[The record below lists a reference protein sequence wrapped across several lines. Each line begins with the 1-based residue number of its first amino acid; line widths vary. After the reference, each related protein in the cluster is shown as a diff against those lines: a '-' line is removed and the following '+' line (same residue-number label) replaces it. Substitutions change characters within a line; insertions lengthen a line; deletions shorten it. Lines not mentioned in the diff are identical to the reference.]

1 MNKSIK
7 NNLLLLAGLIII
19 AAVAG
24 SSFYFGYQKGTEKPQ
39 TIVIEGI
46 SGLPIFC
53 LIDNSRLS
61 IQLGKDIRPEFRLN
75 PSISFN
81 SSAVIPCA

>member
-7 NNLLLLAGLIII
+7 NNLLLLAGLIVV

-46 SGLPIFC
+46 SGLEETKPEDVNFSIFWEA
-53 LIDNSRLS
+53 LKKL
-61 IQLGKDIRPEFRLN
+61 
-75 PSISFN
+75 
-81 SSAVIPCA
+81 